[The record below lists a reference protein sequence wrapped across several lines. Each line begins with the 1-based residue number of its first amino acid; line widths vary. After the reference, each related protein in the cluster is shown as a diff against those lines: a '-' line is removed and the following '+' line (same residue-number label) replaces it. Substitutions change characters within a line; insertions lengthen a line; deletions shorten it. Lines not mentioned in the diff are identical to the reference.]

1 MKRGAVGEME
11 TEIKTTVLDAVEKL
25 SIDECLGLLA
35 SRDLGRV
42 ALVIG
47 DQPEIFPVNYSIDQS
62 IVVFRVAP
70 GTKPSLTTNRRIA
83 FEVDELDSQAGIAW
97 SVMVKGLALDVTTSK
112 DPFTAFLRTAGVR
125 PAAPGARPLWIAIYP
140 SEISGRRFHLR

>member
-1 MKRGAVGEME
+1 MKAELNSLAA
-11 TEIKTTVLDAVEKL
+11 LDTVEKL
-25 SIDECLGLLA
+25 TPDQCLELL
-35 SRDLGRV
+35 SSCDLGRI

-47 DQPEIFPVNYSIDQS
+47 DQPEIFPVNYAIDRS

-83 FEVDELDSQAGIAW
+83 FEVDEMDSGAGIAW
-97 SVMVKGLALDVTTSK
+97 SVMVKGTVRDVTTSK

-125 PAAPGARPLWIAIYP
+125 AAPPGDHPVWMAIYP
-140 SEISGRRFHLR
+140 SEISGRRFRLR

>member
-1 MKRGAVGEME
+1 MKAEV
-11 TEIKTTVLDAVEKL
+11 KTMTALDAVEKL
-25 SIDECLGLLA
+25 SADQCLELM
-35 SRDLGRV
+35 STRDLGRV

-47 DQPEIFPVNYSIDQS
+47 DQPEIFPVNYAVDRS

-83 FEVDELDSQAGIAW
+83 FEVDEMDGQAGIAW
-97 SVMVKGLALDVTTSK
+97 SVMVKGRVLDVTTSK

-125 PAAPGARPLWIAIYP
+125 AAPPGDHPLWMAIYP
-140 SEISGRRFHLR
+140 SEISGRRFRLR